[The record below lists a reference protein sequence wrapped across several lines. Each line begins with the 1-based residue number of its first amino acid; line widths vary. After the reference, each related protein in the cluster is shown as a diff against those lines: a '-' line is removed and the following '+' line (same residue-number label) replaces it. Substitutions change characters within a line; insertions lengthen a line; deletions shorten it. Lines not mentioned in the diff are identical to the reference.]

1 MKNSSDTYLQNGQTV
16 AEIKKLREQ
25 LSKDPTAVLS
35 VCRNTETHEQR
46 VGQFTKWMGERL
58 SEIIRDLQQLEGSIR
73 TCVEKLPAQSGF
85 FVDAETRKKATLCV
99 SYFLSEAER
108 TVGGLR
114 ERGLS
119 LSHFEERLKQEKHRC
134 FADERRC
141 ELMLHAATELKDV
154 CDPAPCREAFDSLK
168 ACGERYGALLEKER
182 KAATLLRCF
191 CQTTVVNFNA
201 RVEKNADLANGGER
215 CEIRPMRAVL
225 GELLYVCQGLQK
237 NFSALK

>member
-1 MKNSSDTYLQNGQTV
+1 MQNGQTV

-46 VGQFTKWMGERL
+46 VERFAKWMEDRF
-58 SEIIRDLQQLEGSIR
+58 SEILQDLQRLEVSIR

-85 FVDAETRKKATLCV
+85 FVDAKTRKRATLCV
-99 SYFLSEAER
+99 SYFLSEAEQ
-108 TVGGLR
+108 TVRSLR

-141 ELMLHAATELKDV
+141 ELTLHAAIELKDA
-154 CDPAPCREAFDSLK
+154 CESEPFRKALESLI
-168 ACGERYGALLEKER
+168 ACGERYGALLEKEQ
-182 KAATLLRCF
+182 KAATLLRYF
-191 CQTTVVNFNA
+191 CQTTVLNFNA

-215 CEIRPMRAVL
+215 CEIHPLRTAL

-237 NFSALK
+237 EISK